1 MWRECVDRACQRVC
15 QDDILIGSVRGFVE
29 LDVWRGCVDRVLRG
43 RVSVLRGRMSV
54 LRGRVKEY

>member
-1 MWRECVDRACQRVC
+1 M
-15 QDDILIGSVRGFVE
+15 L
-29 LDVWRGCVDRVLRG
+29 RGCVDRVLRG

>member
-29 LDVWRGCVDRVLRG
+29 LDVWRGCVDRVGLG
-43 RVSVLRGRMSV
+43 WVGLC
-54 LRGRVKEY
+54 